1 MIKKIILGLVVSFV
15 LSLQVSSGYCSVTPG
30 AAAFILKPDVSLGT
44 VAEGNKVDHTF
55 VVENRGDAPLQIL
68 RVQSG

>member
-1 MIKKIILGLVVSFV
+1 MKQTMLALLVLLFLSFTV
-15 LSLQVSSGYCSVTPG
+15 APGYCSVTTG
-30 AAAFILKPDVSLGT
+30 ASAFILKPDVSFGT

-55 VVENRGDAPLQIL
+55 SVENRGDAPLQIL